1 MDKKKTG
8 IFYVKDPSGVVVM
21 DKGVE
26 IARYDS
32 IDAFVNKHKEGL
44 FAIGRL
50 EENLNRL
57 LESQYTPYPPDFS
70 E

>member
-8 IFYVKDPSGVVVM
+8 IFYVKDPPGVIVM
-21 DKGVE
+21 DNGLEV
-26 IARYDS
+26 ARYDS
-32 IDAFVNKHKEGL
+32 VAAFVSKHKEGL

-57 LESQYTPYPPDFS
+57 VESQYTPYPPDFS